1 MMQLAWAPQGLKVS
15 LDQRAGI
22 SQPEAELRIRLP
34 EFAIHN
40 LAPLHGQ
47 LSVSETW
54 ISHLSNGLNN
64 SIYLT
69 GGCEKLDS

>member
-47 LSVSETW
+47 LSVSET
-54 ISHLSNGLNN
+54 
-64 SIYLT
+64 
-69 GGCEKLDS
+69 